1 MTVLY
6 QTLASSS
13 IRTSP
18 DQLHARRQKDV
29 AADGGNGPVGGVELR
44 PTSGTF
50 HVLEERVFLQL
61 AQVDFVERLGWA
73 QEHVEQGAEGAEDED
88 QEGGEEADV
97 DVLGAAADVLPGPDE
112 GGGPDGG
119 AKGGQQRKD
128 DGDGLADG
136 FHASSLRVGAALD
149 CRRVAAA
156 PAERCA
162 VARREVGRGC
172 ARKSFFQK
180 TLEARRDVFRLKRG
194 RAGPRPAT
202 DGPGVAG
209 VGSGVR
215 VVEVLPGQ
223 CGETWV
229 GRRAARAGTA
239 TGGRGSRTKLRA
251 CAGRRESG
259 GGEGGAI
266 SRQPEPPEGVRAG
279 ER

>member
-18 DQLHARRQKDV
+18 INCTPDARKTLRPMV
-29 AADGGNGPVGGVELR
+29 GTAPLAAMELR

-61 AQVDFVERLGWA
+61 AQVGLVERLGWA
-73 QEHVEQGAEGAEDED
+73 QEHVEQGAEGPEDED

-136 FHASSLRVGAALD
+136 LHGLGL
-149 CRRVAAA
+149 
-156 PAERCA
+156 
-162 VARREVGRGC
+162 
-172 ARKSFFQK
+172 
-180 TLEARRDVFRLKRG
+180 L
-194 RAGPRPAT
+194 
-202 DGPGVAG
+202 
-209 VGSGVR
+209 
-215 VVEVLPGQ
+215 
-223 CGETWV
+223 
-229 GRRAARAGTA
+229 
-239 TGGRGSRTKLRA
+239 
-251 CAGRRESG
+251 SG
-259 GGEGGAI
+259 GSPGL
-266 SRQPEPPEGVRAG
+266 
-279 ER
+279 